1 MKHLIL
7 TLVAFFTLALHAQEK
22 KVFVEKP
29 GKLASQIKKEESSIK
44 KLKISGDL
52 LNAKDYEA
60 LKKCVNLESLD
71 ISEIK
76 DVNLG
81 DFYNPFPVL
90 PSVKEIIISNKRTL
104 IIRGDN
110 SYLNGM
116 PDEYKNDIIAFR
128 KIIEEKYY
136 VKNEI
141 IKTTSQKFPSFE
153 KIVIKNAFQPINFS
167 IDVPSLL
174 SIWFP
179 ELVISDKIRWSVS
192 LPDGA
197 YIIEKIEKFEDSLP
211 QKYHILTGYYTITN
225 EDLKYFTNLENAIF
239 IALQSF
245 RIDLKETPIQTFTI
259 PKSLRFLDSD
269 AFSFDCRGANPINII
284 IEESDEPLFICENGI
299 MCEQIN
305 KIEFN
310 RPVWIGDKAFFRCK
324 KGKVFFNKD
333 VEYLGKSSFEWGVDE
348 IHFKKCPKKMADICN
363 NETWSKMIER
373 AYIPASEQAK
383 FKAAGA
389 SSYFLSIIP
398 TK

>member
-1 MKHLIL
+1 MKHLFL

-29 GKLASQIKKEESSIK
+29 GKLASQIKKEESSIR
-44 KLKISGDL
+44 KLTISGNE

-128 KIIEEKYY
+128 KIIEERYY

-179 ELVISDKIRWSVS
+179 ELVIR
-192 LPDGA
+192 
-197 YIIEKIEKFEDSLP
+197 
-211 QKYHILTGYYTITN
+211 
-225 EDLKYFTNLENAIF
+225 
-239 IALQSF
+239 
-245 RIDLKETPIQTFTI
+245 
-259 PKSLRFLDSD
+259 
-269 AFSFDCRGANPINII
+269 
-284 IEESDEPLFICENGI
+284 
-299 MCEQIN
+299 
-305 KIEFN
+305 
-310 RPVWIGDKAFFRCK
+310 
-324 KGKVFFNKD
+324 
-333 VEYLGKSSFEWGVDE
+333 
-348 IHFKKCPKKMADICN
+348 
-363 NETWSKMIER
+363 
-373 AYIPASEQAK
+373 
-383 FKAAGA
+383 
-389 SSYFLSIIP
+389 
-398 TK
+398 

>member
-1 MKHLIL
+1 MKHLFL

-29 GKLASQIKKEESSIK
+29 GKLASQIKKEESSIR
-44 KLKISGDL
+44 KLTISGNE

-71 ISEIK
+71 ISEVK
-76 DVNLG
+76 KVNLG

-90 PSVKEIIISNKRTL
+90 PSVKEIIINDKGD
-104 IIRGDN
+104 IERGDDS

-116 PDEYKNDIIAFR
+116 PDEYKNDFIAFR
-128 KIIEEKYY
+128 KIVDNRNY
-136 VKNEI
+136 VKNRI
-141 IKTTSQKFPSFE
+141 IKKIYQIIPNFE

-167 IDVPSLL
+167 IDLPSLL

-179 ELVISDKIRWSVS
+179 ELVISEKIRWSVS

-211 QKYHILTGYYTITN
+211 QNYHLLTGLYSITN
-225 EDLKYFTNLENAIF
+225 KYLKYFTNLENAIF
-239 IALQSF
+239 IG
-245 RIDLKETPIQTFTI
+245 RQTFMVDLEEVKIDKITI
-259 PKSLRFLDSD
+259 PKSLRFLD
-269 AFSFDCRGANPINII
+269 FGSFNLQGSENSTITIET
-284 IEESDEPLFICENGI
+284 EESDEPLFICNNGI
-299 MCEQIN
+299 IFFGFVEKM
-305 KIEFN
+305 EFN
-310 RPVWIGDKAFFRCK
+310 RPVYLCDEAFRRCK
-324 KGKVFFNKD
+324 IGKIFFNKD
-333 VEYLGKSSFEWGVDE
+333 VEYLGKYSFYSGVEE
-348 IHFKKCPKKMADICN
+348 IHFKKSPKKMGEICRGTGS
-363 NETWSKMIER
+363 EKIKR

-389 SSYFLSIIP
+389 TSYFLSIIS